1 MLEDL
6 SYSKHKFAFYSIS
19 VAAKF
24 STPIGTQMCVFSIK
38 FCLPSA
44 NDGFALADK
53 NRGTLRDLTLPSS
66 DLLDSNRG
74 FTQDGCPSYVIA
86 TGAWH
91 CCNGEKTL

>member
-6 SYSKHKFAFYSIS
+6 SCSKHKFAFYSIS

-24 STPIGTQMCVFSIK
+24 STPIGTQMCVFSTK

-53 NRGTLRDLTLPSS
+53 NRGTLRDLTCLVLICLISIGV
-66 DLLDSNRG
+66 LHK
-74 FTQDGCPSYVIA
+74 DGCPSYIIA